1 MADDNKT
8 ATGTEPNTDTQ
19 TDDGVQNDKK
29 YFCRCYD
36 TVNNINNA
44 FNYRNDYVF
53 NRLERVCKRGSEYVH
68 KP

>member
-29 YFCRCYD
+29 YTETD
-36 TVNNINNA
+36 MNNISKKN
-44 FNYRNDYVF
+44 
-53 NRLERVCKRGSEYVH
+53 SEKAVANIDM
-68 KP
+68 